1 VSAAKK
7 PVIVVEDDVEIGKLI
22 TRTLES
28 FNFTVTHLTRGGEL
42 VKKVKELHPVA
53 CVIDLGLPDVD
64 GLQLIKQLDG
74 SGVAILAVTGRGD
87 LTDRIVGLEFGA
99 DDYIVKPFEPREL
112 VARLNTVLRRMTKG
126 ATPHAVASFA
136 GWQFDLDALC
146 LTSPEGKRVRL
157 SRAEEQL
164 LEIFVRSP
172 NRVLSREQLL
182 DACGTSDDAFDRSID
197 VRISRLR
204 QKLGDASSE
213 PRFIRTIY
221 GAGYL
226 FASAVDWSRSS

>member
-1 VSAAKK
+1 MTGPRKL
-7 PVIVVEDDVEIGKLI
+7 VIVVEDDVEIAHLI

-28 FNFTVTHLTRGGEL
+28 FQFDTLHLARGAEL
-42 VKKVKELHPVA
+42 PKKVKELQPAA

-64 GLQLIKQLDG
+64 GLQLIRQLEHSD
-74 SGVAILAVTGRGD
+74 VAILAVTGRGD
-87 LTDRIVGLEFGA
+87 LTDRIVGLECGA

-112 VARLNTVLRRMTKG
+112 VARLNAALRRMSK
-126 ATPHAVASFA
+126 AASPHSVARFA

-146 LTSPEGKRVRL
+146 LISPAGKRVRL

-172 NRVLSREQLL
+172 NRVLSRDHLL
-182 DACGTSDDAFDRSID
+182 DACGTTEDAFDRSID

-204 QKLGDASSE
+204 QKLGDDSHD

-221 GAGYL
+221 GCGYL
-226 FASAVDWSRSS
+226 FASPVEWSKS